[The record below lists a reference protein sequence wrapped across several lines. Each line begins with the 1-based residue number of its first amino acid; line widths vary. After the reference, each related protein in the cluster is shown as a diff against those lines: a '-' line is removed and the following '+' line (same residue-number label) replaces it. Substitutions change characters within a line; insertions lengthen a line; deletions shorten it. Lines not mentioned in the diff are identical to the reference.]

1 MSDFSQLT
9 QNPQMSLVAVTPK
22 TFDDVESAIILMKDK
37 KSVIVYT
44 ESLES
49 GFAQRVMDYL
59 SGAAYALACEL
70 FEVAKGVYMII
81 PGTVTVVKN
90 N

>member
-1 MSDFSQLT
+1 MNEFSGMAN
-9 QNPQMSLVAVTPK
+9 NPKMSLVSVRPK
-22 TFDDVESAIILMKDK
+22 TFDDVESAIILMKDQ
-37 KSVIVYT
+37 KSVLVYT
-44 ESLES
+44 EGLDG

-59 SGAAYALACEL
+59 SGAAYALDCEL

-81 PGTVTVVKN
+81 PGNVTVVKN

>member
-1 MSDFSQLT
+1 MNDFSQIT
-9 QNPQMSLVAVTPK
+9 QNPQMSLVSVTPK

-44 ESLES
+44 EGLD
-49 GFAQRVMDYL
+49 GVFAQRVMDYL
-59 SGAAYALACEL
+59 SGAAYALGCEL
-70 FEVAKGVYMII
+70 FEVAKSVYMII